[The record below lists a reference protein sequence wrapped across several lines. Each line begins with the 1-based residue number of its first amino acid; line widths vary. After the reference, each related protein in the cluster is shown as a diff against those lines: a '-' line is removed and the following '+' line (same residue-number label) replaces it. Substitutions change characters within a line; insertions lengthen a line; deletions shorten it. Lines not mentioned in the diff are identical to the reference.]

1 MPAILIASAEPT
13 ETLRALRP
21 TNVRPALY
29 SRHTRVVMRLRQLQA
44 VRCVRAVKRDG
55 ATFYAIEIFS
65 IHRANSR
72 LPAGWSVKSLPASG
86 STGVSPEREPDA
98 VVECTF
104 EQLAELRERV
114 YRCAQEAHPTTRCE
128 FCTNLCDYILLGMLQ
143 PGSASTKLAPSSVRV
158 RSADRFINKLLRLA
172 TVSCPALTTQACACQ
187 ESVPSLLSELLHLGD
202 DDETIV

>member
-1 MPAILIASAEPT
+1 MPATLITPTEPT

-21 TNVRPALY
+21 MNVQPALY
-29 SRHTRVVMRLRQLQA
+29 SRHTRVVMRLRQLQT

-55 ATFYAIEIFS
+55 ATLYVIEIFS

-72 LPAGWSVKSLPASG
+72 LPAGWSVKSLPSSASA
-86 STGVSPEREPDA
+86 GVSPEREPDA

-114 YRCAQEAHPTTRCE
+114 YHCAQIAHPTTRCE

-143 PGSASTKLAPSSVRV
+143 PGSASTKLAPTSVRV
-158 RSADRFINKLLRLA
+158 RSVDRFVNKLQRLA
-172 TVSCPALTTQACACQ
+172 TTSCPPMVTQACGCQ
-187 ESVPSLLSELLHLGD
+187 ERVPSLLSELLQLGGD
-202 DDETIV
+202 DEIAA